1 MVKHEKKPRL
11 PRSEKSKKI
20 LNKVLYWVV
29 LNLGTLLLAAGVY
42 FFKTP
47 NNFATGGVSGIS
59 IIISEFLTPLV
70 PFLSAT
76 AIMWIIN
83 VILLIIGFI
92 FLGRGCTFKTAYC
105 TLVYTGEMLLM
116 QYIFPLDKPIT
127 ASYVFDE
134 AGKILMNAEGVP
146 LYTGGQLFL
155 EFILAMLLTAAGSAI
170 IFNCGASSGGTDIVA
185 LIIKKYTKINIGTA
199 LFITDFLIASST
211 FIIFGVTTGLLSI
224 LGLIIKAFLVDGVI
238 ESIGKSKYV
247 TIITSHPEVISPF
260 ILDTMHRGYT
270 SYKAEGGY
278 THEKK
283 TVMITVLKR
292 GEALKLKAKINAA
305 EPEAFVILT
314 DAKEILGKGFRSTN

>member
-1 MVKHEKKPRL
+1 MVKHEKKPRST
-11 PRSEKSKKI
+11 RSEKSKKI
-20 LNKVLYWVV
+20 INKVLYWVI

-59 IIISEFLTPLV
+59 IIISKFLTPLV

-83 VILLIIGFI
+83 VILLIVGFI
-92 FLGRGCTFKTAYC
+92 FLGRSCTFKTAYC
-105 TLVYTGEMLLM
+105 TLVYTGEMLIM
-116 QYIFPLDKPIT
+116 QYIVPPETLPMT
-127 ASYVFDE
+127 AT
-134 AGKILMNAEGVP
+134 AAMPQGH
-146 LYTGGQLFL
+146 LFL
-155 EFILAMLLTAAGSAI
+155 EFILAMLLTGAGSAI
-170 IFNCGASSGGTDIVA
+170 IFNCGSSSGGTDIVA

-199 LFITDFLIASST
+199 LFITDSLIAAST
-211 FIIFGVTTGLLSI
+211 FFIFGVTTGLLSI

-238 ESIGKSKYV
+238 ESIGKSKHV

-278 THEKK
+278 SHQKK

-292 GEALKLKAKINAA
+292 GEAIKLKAKINSAD
-305 EPEAFVILT
+305 PEAFVILT

>member
-1 MVKHEKKPRL
+1 MVKHEKKPRS

-20 LNKVLYWVV
+20 IDKVLYWVV

-59 IIISEFLTPLV
+59 IIISRFVTPLV

-116 QYIFPLDKPIT
+116 QYIVPPEMLPMT
-127 ASYVFDE
+127 AT
-134 AGKILMNAEGVP
+134 AANP
-146 LYTGGQLFL
+146 QGQLFL

-211 FIIFGVTTGLLSI
+211 FLIFGVTTGLLSI
-224 LGLIIKAFLVDGVI
+224 LGLLIKAFLVDGVI

-247 TIITSHPEVISPF
+247 TVITSHPEVIAPF

-292 GEALKLKAKINAA
+292 GEALKLKAKINSA